1 MLVDDLRVE
10 SFENIQ
16 NFTPLKV
23 IRITSIDQ
31 LIESMA
37 TIAAHGHRARA
48 CGARESW
55 SPYAKT
61 YGTSINLLQLNNFL
75 QIDETRK
82 TVVVDAGVRLGDL
95 SRALSAR
102 GLSLPSLPFNPRVT
116 IGGAVTTATH
126 GTSAKWGTLS
136 DSVISIQIV
145 TASGELKRID
155 ERAHPDEMM
164 AARTAVGMLGVIARV
179 ELQAIDIP
187 WVRFSEL
194 NLDLA
199 AFRASAAELTKRYD
213 HIWAHWTF
221 GSDKV
226 RIECLKAEMEQGPG
240 FHRYGVIDNLGWKP
254 PSDIKVSP
262 WQSLMLRGR
271 DRLRRF
277 RRQVWM
283 SMQYAVPLGQI
294 DDVIDMIKGSE
305 FYRLNPGRVLEFKF
319 LKGNQL
325 SFLGPNTDGDA
336 ALLNLWWLV
345 DWDKRATIFASF
357 ERLMRAVY
365 ARPHWGKAHQP
376 PDTEYLQ
383 RAFPD
388 WAKFERIRQDYDPA
402 GLFSIFG

>member
-1 MLVDDLRVE
+1 MLADDLSVD

-23 IRITSIDQ
+23 IRIASVDH
-31 LIESMA
+31 LIETMS
-37 TIAAHGHRARA
+37 TDVRHSLKARA

-61 YGTSINLLQLNNFL
+61 QGTSISLLDLNKIHR
-75 QIDETRK
+75 IDEVK
-82 TVVVDAGVRLGDL
+82 KIVEVDAGVRLGDL
-95 SRALSAR
+95 SRALAER
-102 GLSLPSLPFNPRVT
+102 GLTLPSLPFNPRVT
-116 IGGAVTTATH
+116 IGGAVATATH

-136 DSVISIQIV
+136 DSVVSIQIV

-155 ERAHPDEMM
+155 ERAAPDEMM

-179 ELQAIDIP
+179 DLQVIEIP
-187 WVRFSEL
+187 WVQFSEL

-199 AFRASAAELTKRYD
+199 AFRTSAADLARRYD

-221 GSDKV
+221 GSDRV
-226 RIECLKAEMEQGPG
+226 RIECLKAEPERGPG
-240 FHRYGVIDNLGWKP
+240 FHRYGVIENLGWKP
-254 PSDIKVSP
+254 PSDIKVGP
-262 WQSLMLRGR
+262 WQSLMVRGK
-271 DRLRRF
+271 DRVRRF
-277 RRQVWM
+277 RGQVWM

-294 DDVIDMIKGSE
+294 DDIIDMVKGSE

-319 LKGNQL
+319 LKGNRL

-345 DWDKRATIFASF
+345 DWDKRAKIFASF
-357 ERLMRAVY
+357 EHLMKAVY

-376 PDTEYLQ
+376 PDVEYLR

-388 WAKFERIRQDYDPA
+388 WSKFERIRQEYDPA
-402 GLFSIFG
+402 GLFSLFS